1 MLLPGA
7 LLLFSL
13 LATCLF
19 VFISGLVPYVSRISP
34 TRISC
39 GAYGLVCDTQSD
51 RILNVA
57 QGG

>member
-13 LATCLF
+13 LASYLF
-19 VFISGLVPYVSRISP
+19 AFISGLVPYVSRISP

-39 GAYGLVCDTQSD
+39 GAYGLVCNTQSD
-51 RILNVA
+51 RILDAA